1 MMHFNETDV
10 NVLGRYNEELSRLDG
25 DKLQDRLEKLGID
38 YDALKTGVF

>member
-25 DKLQDRLEKLGID
+25 DTLQDRLEKLGID
-38 YDALKTGVF
+38 YDVIKTGVF